1 MCVLYAAHKLFIQ
14 MQQCVL
20 VATKFVRFEFIC
32 NLRIHRKRRRGEV
45 VLPDLEAGGAE
56 SV

>member
-1 MCVLYAAHKLFIQ
+1 MSVWYAARKLFIQ

-32 NLRIHRKRRRGEV
+32 NLRIHRKRRSGEV
-45 VLPDLEAGGAE
+45 VVPDLEAGGAE
-56 SV
+56 TL